1 MKCSKIVWETR
12 IMAAKEGAFI
22 FLGFVPTKLA
32 DMGILKAACHHTRP
46 SSSMKLINS
55 YDSRIY

>member
-32 DMGILKAACHHTRP
+32 DMGILKAACHHT
-46 SSSMKLINS
+46 KANLLNEAHK
-55 YDSRIY
+55 